1 MRTVVGC
8 DTGIIKVLENE
19 SIVARFGTPI
29 KGNTIDY
36 LSWIYPDSINLP
48 LDIKERNVLISLRN
62 GNSSVREGKNSTES
76 EILSWNWRENR
87 VLFKVLRKGIIVG
100 LETLSIA
107 ESENSVKIV
116 SCNSIGNLQI
126 IECMQNVD
134 RIENE
139 NNANMQS
146 KELERTEEILTDLD
160 LKGQISKMRLCPFPS
175 SSLVAIGG
183 HKTDLALWDFDTKK
197 LIWKAKNVR
206 HDELGLESPISITDL
221 RFIGNGE
228 RPMIVVSTAYHQV

>member
-175 SSLVAIGG
+175 SSLGIFGNSSYGLRLTACSNEQLLSVV
-183 HKTDLALWDFDTKK
+183 TK
-197 LIWKAKNVR
+197 LILHCGILTRRNSFGKR
-206 HDELGLESPISITDL
+206 RT
-221 RFIGNGE
+221 
-228 RPMIVVSTAYHQV
+228 